1 MWTICGRLSIQVVR
15 IAQNGNM
22 PLLPLC
28 KYNKGAKQGRTQRTG
43 IIIDKISDVNLKSGL
58 IYWKATKKDGW
69 FSSGLL
75 KGDNVDADWP
85 SATLPVP
92 ASASFP
98 DCVHLRPICILFTAH
113 FPSSDHGRLAPSPQP
128 CEMGAG
134 RREVLLKSPGAC
146 RFAICDAP
154 ACSKRPAGNSRPV
167 HRDLSQNRGWLLTAS
182 AQGFFFS
189 FVLLH

>member
-1 MWTICGRLSIQVVR
+1 MWTICGKLSIQVVR

-28 KYNKGAKQGRTQRTG
+28 KYNKGTKQGKTQRNG
-43 IIIDKISDVNLKSGL
+43 IIIDEISDVNLKSGF
-58 IYWKATKKDGW
+58 IYKKATNKDGW

-98 DCVHLRPICILFTAH
+98 DCVHLRSICILFTAH
-113 FPSSDHGRLAPSPQP
+113 FPSSDHGRLAPSCVAVRWEQGGERCFSRAPVPAALLFVTLQR
-128 CEMGAG
+128 ALKG
-134 RREVLLKSPGAC
+134 RLG
-146 RFAICDAP
+146 ID
-154 ACSKRPAGNSRPV
+154 
-167 HRDLSQNRGWLLTAS
+167 DLFTGI
-182 AQGFFFS
+182 
-189 FVLLH
+189 